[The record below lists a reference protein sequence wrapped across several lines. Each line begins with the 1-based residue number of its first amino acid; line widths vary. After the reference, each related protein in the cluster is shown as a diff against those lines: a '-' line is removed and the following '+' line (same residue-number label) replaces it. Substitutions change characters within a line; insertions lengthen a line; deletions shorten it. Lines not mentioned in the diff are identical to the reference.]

1 MNMVGDP
8 KPPRATSSSVFVRKR
23 VNHAFKAIARRLNEA
38 EFRPEC
44 MFAQK
49 LRIDR
54 NKLASCKRRAQVFQ
68 LGCLCNQIHGH
79 FIKNL
84 AAFVAT

>member
-1 MNMVGDP
+1 MVAG
-8 KPPRATSSSVFVRKR
+8 RCLGQR

-54 NKLASCKRRAQVFQ
+54 NKIASCKRRAQVFQ

-84 AAFVAT
+84 ARLSPLENADIYATNA